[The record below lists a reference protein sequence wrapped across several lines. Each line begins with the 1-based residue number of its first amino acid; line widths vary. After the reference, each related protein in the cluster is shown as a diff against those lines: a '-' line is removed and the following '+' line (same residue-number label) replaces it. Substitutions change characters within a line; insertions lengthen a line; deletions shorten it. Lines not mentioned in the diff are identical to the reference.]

1 MRGLF
6 PRRISGLRPL
16 PASLLLGGGAL
27 SAAVKIV
34 YLGLTG
40 DPRYAAKRAARGS
53 PYVYQVEALFEG
65 SQGTGRRLQQR
76 ECLVKFDKQ

>member
-1 MRGLF
+1 MRGDIQPDGRAL
-6 PRRISGLRPL
+6 LR
-16 PASLLLGGGAL
+16 
-27 SAAVKIV
+27 VN
-34 YLGLTG
+34 GLTG

-76 ECLVKFDKQ
+76 ECQVKFDKQ